1 MNNFS
6 LIVPESV
13 TFKQAIDLSQS
24 LLSQVEAREIAEPE
38 MARVISDLVKTENGA
53 RGFFVTYLTSES
65 ALADNPPNSVVEAL
79 RSHPEYVAELLVKNI
94 AMSSAQAVYH
104 RRNHA
109 DDMAQDSE
117 RVQRRTAQ
125 LIKLVNLP
133 AVDDYAHQLLHSAST
148 GEGTYKD
155 FLERWGYDHE
165 QRQAMSKALQ
175 HALSEA

>member
-6 LIVPESV
+6 LVVPESV
-13 TFKQAIDLSQS
+13 SFKQAIDISQS
-24 LLSQVEAREIAEPE
+24 LLSQIETREIAESE
-38 MARVISDLVKTENGA
+38 VTKVISELVKTENGA
-53 RGFFVTYLTSES
+53 RGFFVTFLTSETS
-65 ALADNPPNSVVEAL
+65 LADNPSSTVVEAL

-104 RRNHA
+104 RRNQA
-109 DDMAQDSE
+109 EDMAQDSE

-133 AVDDYAHQLLHSAST
+133 AVSESAQQLLHSITT
-148 GEGTYKD
+148 GEGSYKD
-155 FLERWGYDHE
+155 FLERWGYDYE

-175 HALSEA
+175 HAFET